1 MKILIT
7 GASGFIGQEIIP
19 ELLQT
24 YPDAHLTIT
33 DIVEPP
39 IPPTASSKSSQIK
52 SVKAD
57 LTDASN
63 VRSLLAPGFDAIY
76 QMHGIMSAGSE
87 ANLDLSLKVNLD
99 SHRLLLDEVRTK
111 HPGTKIV
118 FPSSCAVYG
127 PAKPGEVFSEK
138 TLPLP
143 QGTYGAH
150 KFMVEILIND
160 FSRKGVIDGRCCR
173 LPTVIVRPGK
183 PTAAASSFA
192 SGIVREPMNGIKA
205 DLPVDE
211 DVEIWIASPVSV
223 VKNLVY
229 ALSVPAEKFGG
240 FRTVCL
246 PGQCVTVGEILDA
259 LEAVGGK
266 DKRDLV
272 VRKQEP
278 ETERI
283 VKSWPARVDT
293 TKAKGLGMMD
303 DLNLKEIVEGYAA
316 RLKQS

>member
-19 ELLQT
+19 ELFET
-24 YPDAHLTIT
+24 FPDAHITIT

-39 IPPTASSKSSQIK
+39 IPSTLSSKCSQIK
-52 SVKAD
+52 AIKTD

-63 VRSLLAPGFDAIY
+63 VLSLLEPGFDAIY

-87 ANLDLSLKVNLD
+87 ANLELSLKVNLD
-99 SHRLLLDEVRTK
+99 SHRLMLDIIRTK
-111 HPGTKIV
+111 FPGTKIV

-127 PAKPGEVFSEK
+127 PAKPGEIFSEQ
-138 TLPLP
+138 TLPQP

-150 KFMVEILIND
+150 KFMIEILIND
-160 FSRKGVIDGRCCR
+160 LSRKGVIDGRCCR

-192 SGIVREPMNGIKA
+192 SGIVREPMNGLKA

-211 DVEIWIASPVSV
+211 GVEVWVASPVSV

-229 ALSVPAEKFGG
+229 ALSVPGEMFGG

-246 PGQCVTVGEILDA
+246 PGQCVTVKQILDA

-266 DKRDLV
+266 EKRALV
-272 VRKQEP
+272 QRKEEP
-278 ETERI
+278 EIERI
-283 VKSWPARVDT
+283 VKSWPARIDT
-293 TKAKGLGMMD
+293 TKAKTMGMMN
-303 DLNLKEIVEGYAA
+303 DLSLKEIVEGYAA
-316 RLKQS
+316 RLKQ

>member
-19 ELLQT
+19 VLLEK
-24 YPDAHLTIT
+24 YPDAQLTIT

-52 SVKAD
+52 AVKTD
-57 LTDASN
+57 LTSAFN
-63 VRSLLAPGFDAIY
+63 ITSLLEPGFDAIY

-99 SHRLLLDEVRTK
+99 SHRLILDLVRTK
-111 HPGTKIV
+111 YPGTKIV

-127 PAKPGEVFSEK
+127 PAQPGEVFSEA

-150 KFMVEILIND
+150 KFMTEILIND
-160 FSRKGVIDGRCCR
+160 LSRKGVIDGRCCR

-205 DLPVDE
+205 ELPVDE

-229 ALSVPAEKFGG
+229 ALEVPAEKFGG

-246 PGQCVTVGEILDA
+246 PGQCVTVKQILDA
-259 LEAVGGK
+259 LEEVGGK
-266 DKRDLV
+266 EKRALV
-272 VRKQEP
+272 ERKQEP

-293 TKAKGLGMMD
+293 SKAKGMGMMD
-303 DLNLKEIVEGYAA
+303 DLSLKEIVEGYAA
-316 RLKQS
+316 RLNK